1 MNRSQ
6 GPVLLHVWMIDPQTA
21 DRHVQLLDELFR
33 GVADQPGFLSARIL
47 EATDRISIA
56 ALVEMRTAEDR
67 ERLEQLPQ
75 VRDVLQRLGAA
86 ANLVVRLYH
95 DVAP

>member
-1 MNRSQ
+1 
-6 GPVLLHVWMIDPQTA
+6 
-21 DRHVQLLDELFR
+21 
-33 GVADQPGFLSARIL
+33 
-47 EATDRISIA
+47 
-56 ALVEMRTAEDR
+56 MRTAEDR